1 MVLPQMGQRLGWEI
15 MAADGVT
22 DLSTLPSKGKATVQI
37 NEPSAAIPEQVYTGS
52 RQDCR
57 FDPASAAAS
66 VASG

>member
-37 NEPSAAIPEQVYTGS
+37 NEPSAAIPEQV
-52 RQDCR
+52 
-57 FDPASAAAS
+57 
-66 VASG
+66 